1 MAPATDVQARD
12 EQDGDHAEAAYVA
25 MIMGHDQERF
35 LATPAEGFV
44 GAEPLLCRAP

>member
-1 MAPATDVQARD
+1 MCKRGMNKTAITQRLTN
-12 EQDGDHAEAAYVA
+12 VA